1 MESGSFESKKR
12 KRKICHEDEDEDEEE
27 KMEKFY
33 AIVNTIRE
41 ARDRF
46 IINNN
51 KKRKLEEG
59 KHIVSV
65 WKPSFQREDFM
76 QEAHQPKNPA
86 CQTNEGETGNDLK
99 QEVKKGL
106 DLDLSLSL

>member
-12 KRKICHEDEDEDEEE
+12 KTCHEDEDEDEEE

-46 IINNN
+46 IININ
-51 KKRKLEEG
+51 KKRKLEQG
-59 KHIVSV
+59 KHVVSV
-65 WKPSFQREDFM
+65 WKPSFQRQDFM
-76 QEAHQPKNPA
+76 QENPIVSFSA
-86 CQTNEGETGNDLK
+86 TCQTHEGETGNDLK
-99 QEVKKGL
+99 QGL